1 MPKFVSRQRQWNR
14 NSSEYLSRI
23 YDSFSREERTT
34 VNTIQGT
41 GLGMSIVKSL
51 VDLMGGSISVDSI
64 QGKGTQFVVV
74 LDFKFQKE
82 MKSERKSQRRLN

>member
-1 MPKFVSRQRQWNR
+1 MFSRQRQWNR
-14 NSSEYLSRI
+14 NEFEYLSRI

-64 QGKGTQFVVV
+64 QEKVRN
-74 LDFKFQKE
+74 L
-82 MKSERKSQRRLN
+82 

>member
-1 MPKFVSRQRQWNR
+1 M
-14 NSSEYLSRI
+14 SSEYLSRI

-51 VDLMGGSISVDSI
+51 VI
-64 QGKGTQFVVV
+64 
-74 LDFKFQKE
+74 
-82 MKSERKSQRRLN
+82 